1 MIDALLGRETA
12 LHKARLSLAVVAAAL
27 IGALALALA
36 TLAPASAQTTC
47 QDPFE
52 ASEVELV
59 VGQSVTRGL
68 CEPDGG
74 AGGGDKDFFG
84 FAAQAGKSYRIELIE
99 RGPGWD
105 GARLHIEDFYALGSE
120 VTFGKENAYSALTRP
135 MPPASAGPCSASR
148 PPTSPRPI
156 FGSWPVPASA
166 TRSWSQRSRGPP
178 SPPSPRRPPK
188 PWGPPS
194 LPSPSPRGEA
204 RKGSSGEAAG
214 HSEPNRPVP
223 RSV

>member
-12 LHKARLSLAVVAAAL
+12 LHKARLSLAVAAAAL

-36 TLAPASAQTTC
+36 TLAPASAQATC

-135 MPPASAGPCSASR
+135 MSAGVGRALFS
-148 PPTSPRPI
+148 
-156 FGSWPVPASA
+156 V
-166 TRSWSQRSRGPP
+166 
-178 SPPSPRRPPK
+178 
-188 PWGPPS
+188 
-194 LPSPSPRGEA
+194 
-204 RKGSSGEAAG
+204 EAADASSPDLRTLAG
-214 HSEPNRPVP
+214 PGFGYAILVTEIEGAPVASEPAPTTVASEPVASGGSKK
-223 RSV
+223 RK